1 LEVEVHRDCTGVED
15 LAMQRIKLYFQP
27 NPANQWVSVH
37 YTLPLNEKEALLTI
51 MDAQGRQLRSITVTG
66 TEGQKLI
73 DLRDLD
79 AGLYLYTLTTKSLT
93 KSGKLIISR

>member
-1 LEVEVHRDCTGVED
+1 
-15 LAMQRIKLYFQP
+15 
-27 NPANQWVSVH
+27 
-37 YTLPLNEKEALLTI
+37 